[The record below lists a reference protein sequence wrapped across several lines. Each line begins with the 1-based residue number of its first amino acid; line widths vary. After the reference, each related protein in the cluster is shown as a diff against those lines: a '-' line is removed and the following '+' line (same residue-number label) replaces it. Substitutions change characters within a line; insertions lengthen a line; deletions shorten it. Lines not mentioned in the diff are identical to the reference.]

1 MKRGKSVIAI
11 LLDKDNKEMV
21 FDSIKEAS
29 EYFAVH
35 KSNVSNVLKSMKIK
49 SLPYINSR
57 HGKITFLYLNI

>member
-21 FDSIKEAS
+21 FDSIVEAATFF
-29 EYFAVH
+29 EVH

-49 SLPYINSR
+49 SVPYLNSR
-57 HGKITFLYLNI
+57 MGKITFRYLF